1 MNITVIG
8 VPYDL
13 DRQYTGMG
21 NAPDALLDA
30 GLAQRLAGLGFTTI
44 LAEIID
50 IPESDEPLELRMGHL
65 LTRLGAEVA
74 RSRAA
79 GFFPLILG
87 GDCMVSLGAL
97 AGLLDPLNTA
107 VVWLD

>member
-13 DRQYTGMG
+13 DHMYTGMG

-30 GLAQRLAGLGFTTI
+30 GLAQRLGELGYTTI

-50 IPESDEPLELRMGHL
+50 IPASDEPMAIH
-65 LTRLGAEVA
+65 
-74 RSRAA
+74 
-79 GFFPLILG
+79 
-87 GDCMVSLGAL
+87 
-97 AGLLDPLNTA
+97 
-107 VVWLD
+107 